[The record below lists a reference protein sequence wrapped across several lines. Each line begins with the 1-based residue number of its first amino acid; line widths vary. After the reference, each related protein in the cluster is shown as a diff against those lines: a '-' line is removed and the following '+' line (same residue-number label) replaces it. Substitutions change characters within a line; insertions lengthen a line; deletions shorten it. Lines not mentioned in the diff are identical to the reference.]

1 MTDSR
6 AGVLRGQHAVV
17 TGGGRGIGA
26 AIASALA
33 AEGADVTLMGRT
45 SDDLQRHADSLHQ
58 LFGGR
63 VQAVRCDVSDAQDVR
78 RAFAEAARDFG
89 PVTILVN
96 NAGQSDA
103 ATFQETS
110 LASWERMLSVN
121 LTGSFLCIQQV
132 LPAMIAA
139 GAGRLVNIASTAG
152 LKGYARIAG
161 YCASKHGVIGLTRA
175 LAAETARNGITVN
188 AVCPGYTDATGML
201 QAAVG
206 NVVRTTGRTVDEAR
220 AALTKQAPRG
230 TLVTPQEV
238 ADAVRW
244 LCSPGASAI
253 TGQAIAVA
261 AGEVMR

>member
-1 MTDSR
+1 MTNPG
-6 AGVLRGQHAVV
+6 AGLLRGQHAAV

-33 AEGADVTLMGRT
+33 AEGAEVTLLGRT
-45 SDDLQRHADSLHQ
+45 LEDLRQHADSLHR

-63 VQAVRCDVSDAQDVR
+63 VQAVRCDVSDAPDVR

-89 PVTILVN
+89 AVTILVN

-103 ATFQETS
+103 APFLETT

-121 LTGSFLCIQQV
+121 LTGSFLCTQQV

-139 GAGRLVNIASTAG
+139 GAGRIVNIASTAG
-152 LKGYARIAG
+152 LKGYARIAS

-175 LAAETARNGITVN
+175 LAAETAKNGITVN
-188 AVCPGYTDATGML
+188 AVCPGYTDGTVML
-201 QAAVG
+201 QTAVG

-220 AALTKQAPRG
+220 AALAKQAPRG
-230 TLVTPQEV
+230 TLVTLEEV

-244 LCSPGASAI
+244 LCSPAASAI

-261 AGEVMR
+261 GGEVM